1 MLEIMNNNDT
11 EYVCKIL
18 VVGVGGAGNNA
29 VNRMIDEGIQ
39 GVDFVCA
46 NTDKQHL
53 RRCKAPHII
62 QIGEKLTKG
71 LGAGARPEVG
81 EQAAEESR
89 EELLNLIQGHDM
101 VFITCGMGGGTG
113 TGAAPVIAQIAK
125 EQDILTVGVV
135 TKPFQF
141 EGKRRMDNALAGID
155 KLKENVDTLIVV
167 PNEKL
172 LSISDKKTSMK
183 EAFSMAD
190 QVLQQGVHGITDLI
204 NLPAL
209 INLDFADVTT
219 IMKDKG
225 IAHIGVGYGTG
236 ENKCMEAVQQAIT
249 SPLLET
255 SVDGATNF
263 ILNFSGGDIGIQETN
278 EAAEYVR
285 ELAGEDANIIF
296 GIMLDDNDDS
306 DGVTITIIA
315 TGLKDEAA
323 QASSFGSLGS
333 TFSNGSLGGKMNLGH
348 TAAPHVAK
356 PTPMSQPSFLS
367 GFNSAVR
374 KTQPSAATVNQDMP
388 VVNHKINRTPQQVSP
403 TMKKEDDSIKI
414 PEFIQNYRKKED

>member
-1 MLEIMNNNDT
+1 
-11 EYVCKIL
+11 
-18 VVGVGGAGNNA
+18 
-29 VNRMIDEGIQ
+29 
-39 GVDFVCA
+39 
-46 NTDKQHL
+46 
-53 RRCKAPHII
+53 
-62 QIGEKLTKG
+62 
-71 LGAGARPEVG
+71 
-81 EQAAEESR
+81 
-89 EELLNLIQGHDM
+89 
-101 VFITCGMGGGTG
+101 
-113 TGAAPVIAQIAK
+113 
-125 EQDILTVGVV
+125 
-135 TKPFQF
+135 
-141 EGKRRMDNALAGID
+141 MDNALAGID

-315 TGLKDEAA
+315 TGLKDETA
-323 QASSFGSLGS
+323 QASSFGGFGS

-367 GFNSAVR
+367 GFNSAAR
-374 KTQPSAATVNQDMP
+374 KPQPSAATVNQDMP

>member
-1 MLEIMNNNDT
+1 
-11 EYVCKIL
+11 V
-18 VVGVGGAGNNA
+18 
-29 VNRMIDEGIQ
+29 
-39 GVDFVCA
+39 
-46 NTDKQHL
+46 NTDKQAL
-53 RRCKAPHII
+53 QLCKAPTLM

-209 INLDFADVTT
+209 INLDFADVQTVMT
-219 IMKDKG
+219 DKG
-225 IAHIGVGYGTG
+225 IAHIGIG
-236 ENKCMEAVQQAIT
+236 EAKGDDKALEAVQQAVS

-255 SVDGATNF
+255 TIEGASHVIIN
-263 ILNFSGGDIGIQETN
+263 ISGDISLMDAN
-278 EAAEYVR
+278 DAASYVQN
-285 ELAGEDANIIF
+285 LAGEDANIIF
-296 GIMLDDNDDS
+296 GAMYDDS
-306 DGVTITIIA
+306 VTDTAKITVIA
-315 TGLKDEAA
+315 TGLNDATAKQASVSRKEPADARKSAFSSSSFSA
-323 QASSFGSLGS
+323 QAAAPV
-333 TFSNGSLGGKMNLGH
+333 H
-348 TAAPHVAK
+348 TAPKASAPV
-356 PTPMSQPSFLS
+356 QPQPQVQVQPQVQAQQTMTSNVPKKDIQIPDFL
-367 GFNSAVR
+367 R
-374 KTQPSAATVNQDMP
+374 
-388 VVNHKINRTPQQVSP
+388 NR
-403 TMKKEDDSIKI
+403 
-414 PEFIQNYRKKED
+414 R

>member
-1 MLEIMNNNDT
+1 
-11 EYVCKIL
+11 
-18 VVGVGGAGNNA
+18 
-29 VNRMIDEGIQ
+29 
-39 GVDFVCA
+39 
-46 NTDKQHL
+46 
-53 RRCKAPHII
+53 
-62 QIGEKLTKG
+62 
-71 LGAGARPEVG
+71 
-81 EQAAEESR
+81 
-89 EELLNLIQGHDM
+89 
-101 VFITCGMGGGTG
+101 
-113 TGAAPVIAQIAK
+113 
-125 EQDILTVGVV
+125 
-135 TKPFQF
+135 
-141 EGKRRMDNALAGID
+141 
-155 KLKENVDTLIVV
+155 
-167 PNEKL
+167 
-172 LSISDKKTSMK
+172 
-183 EAFSMAD
+183 
-190 QVLQQGVHGITDLI
+190 
-204 NLPAL
+204 
-209 INLDFADVTT
+209 
-219 IMKDKG
+219 
-225 IAHIGVGYGTG
+225 
-236 ENKCMEAVQQAIT
+236 MEAVQQAIT

-323 QASSFGSLGS
+323 QASSFGSFGN

-374 KTQPSAATVNQDMP
+374 KPQPSAATVNQDMP
-388 VVNHKINRTPQQVSP
+388 VVNHKINRTPQQVST